1 MIDNEIDILEGN
13 SLRYLQGLTENKKYL
28 TSLIEQRT
36 RTLEED
42 TLFCVVYVQVLK
54 TKSVWKEKDKDI
66 LREIYYNIFEEVMG
80 ELDIRPII
88 LLRSDLSGSVFV
100 LLRFCEGNKREL
112 PVIADYLNNFR
123 VLYNKVTGTELA
135 IYYTSYCYISMIR
148 GQTKNLF
155 KEVYENVPQIAEYD
169 REIASLAVN
178 ATRLALSGDASAKD
192 SLREDIQVI
201 SEKKR
206 AALLMN
212 RYPGDYLDEIFTCP
226 ICKDT
231 GFVHGKPCEC
241 LKSEI
246 INLIYSRSE
255 LNEILAVENFDNFN
269 FDFYSDDII
278 DEVSGISSL
287 ENMET
292 IVDRCHYFI
301 NNFDKH
307 PCNLLFY
314 GRAGTGKTFLINCIA
329 KELIDKSYSVIYL
342 SAVQFF
348 DLLADYSFRR

>member
-1 MIDNEIDILEGN
+1 M
-13 SLRYLQGLTENKKYL
+13 GLTREQFDTISNNYNNRRLENK
-28 TSLIEQRT
+28 IEMDR
-36 RTLEED
+36 R
-42 TLFCVVYVQVLK
+42 
-54 TKSVWKEKDKDI
+54 I
-66 LREIYYNIFEEVMG
+66 
-80 ELDIRPII
+80 
-88 LLRSDLSGSVFV
+88 
-100 LLRFCEGNKREL
+100 
-112 PVIADYLNNFR
+112 
-123 VLYNKVTGTELA
+123 
-135 IYYTSYCYISMIR
+135 
-148 GQTKNLF
+148 

-178 ATRLALSGDASAKD
+178 ATRLALSGDASDKD

-241 LKSEI
+241 LKAEVVR
-246 INLIYSRSE
+246 LLYSRSE
-255 LNEILAVENFDNFN
+255 LKEILERENFDTFEY
-269 FDFYSDDII
+269 DLYSDDYI
-278 DEVSGISSL
+278 DPDTGISAA
-287 ENMET
+287 EN
-292 IVDRCHYFI
+292 IDAVVDHCHYFI

-348 DLLADYSFRR
+348 DLLADYSFRRENNSVYRQISINELEGCDLLIIDDLGTEMSNSFTDSALFDCLNERLIHQKSTIISTNFSLQELQQKYEERIFSRTAGNYTPLKIFGDDIRIKKKFTI